1 MKKFILS
8 FVIMMAAW
16 MGVNAMSFE
25 RAQAEA
31 LYLTDKMAYELNLN
45 DQQYNDAYEI
55 NLDYFLRIDS
65 PSDLYGSYYTYR
77 LYDLRCILHDWQY
90 SLLTAADYF
99 LRPIIWRAGGWY
111 FPIYSYY
118 NRGYFYYSRPS
129 VWVSY
134 YGGHGRSY
142 YRDGFYANRRPHWDG
157 GLRGHDMHRVVGH
170 AGGRDGGHR
179 PGVGGRDGGRR
190 ISGNGYH
197 IDMNGHRPGSNGGNR
212 GGGNHGDMGSGNH
225 DNHGVGGGN
234 HDGGNHNGGM
244 NPGGSNHNGGSNS
257 GMNPGGGRSSGSGV
271 SRGSSFSRGNSFDS
285 SSSRMSSS
293 HSGSYSSSRS
303 TSPSMS
309 GSRSSSSMSRGSSMG
324 SSHSSSPSMS
334 RGSSMG
340 SSRSSSSSMSRG
352 SSMGSSRG
360 GGFGGGSRGGGFGG
374 GSRGGGGGSRG
385 GGRR

>member
-1 MKKFILS
+1 MKKLVLS
-8 FVIMMAAW
+8 LMMMAAW
-16 MGVNAMSFE
+16 MGVSAMSFE

-65 PSDLYGSYYTYR
+65 PSDLYGNYYTYR

-142 YRDGFYANRRPHWDG
+142 YRDGFYANRRPHWNG
-157 GLRGHDMHRVVGH
+157 GLRGHDMHRPAVGH
-170 AGGRDGGHR
+170 AGGHN
-179 PGVGGRDGGRR
+179 GGRR

-197 IDMNGHRPGSNGGNR
+197 IDMNGHRPGGGSNYGGSGRPGGSDNHGGMSSGGSR
-212 GGGNHGDMGSGNH
+212 PDGGNHGNMNPSGSRPS
-225 DNHGVGGGN
+225 GGN
-234 HDGGNHNGGM
+234 ASR
-244 NPGGSNHNGGSNS
+244 GGS
-257 GMNPGGGRSSGSGV
+257 MI
-271 SRGSSFSRGNSFDS
+271 RGNSFDS
-285 SSSRMSSS
+285 SSSRMSGS
-293 HSGSYSSSRS
+293 H
-303 TSPSMS
+303 MS
-309 GSRSSSSMSRGSSMG
+309 GN
-324 SSHSSSPSMS
+324 
-334 RGSSMG
+334 
-340 SSRSSSSSMSRG
+340 SRG

-360 GGFGGGSRGGGFGG
+360 SSSFGGSPRSSSPSMGSSRGSSMGGGSRGGGFSGGGSRGGGSFGG

>member
-1 MKKFILS
+1 
-8 FVIMMAAW
+8 MMAAW
-16 MGVNAMSFE
+16 MGASAMSFE

-99 LRPIIWRAGGWY
+99 LRPIVWRAGGWY

-142 YRDGFYANRRPHWDG
+142 YRDGFYANRRPHWNG
-157 GLRGHDMHRVVGH
+157 GLRGHDMYRPAVGH

-179 PGVGGRDGGRR
+179 

-197 IDMNGHRPGSNGGNR
+197 IDLNGHRSDGGR
-212 GGGNHGDMGSGNH
+212 GSGNH
-225 DNHGVGGGN
+225 GGGSRPDGNNN
-234 HDGGNHNGGM
+234 HSGGV
-244 NPGGSNHNGGSNS
+244 NPGGSGTHSGS
-257 GMNPGGGRSSGSGV
+257 GRSSFGSAGRSTV
-271 SRGSSFSRGNSFDS
+271 RGNSFDS
-285 SSSRMSSS
+285 SSSRMSGSVSRGSS
-293 HSGSYSSSRS
+293 A
-303 TSPSMS
+303 
-309 GSRSSSSMSRGSSMG
+309 SRSSSMG
-324 SSHSSSPSMS
+324 S
-334 RGSSMG
+334 GMG
-340 SSRSSSSSMSRG
+340 SSRSSSP
-352 SSMGSSRG
+352 SMGSSRG
-360 GGFGGGSRGGGFGG
+360 SFGGSSRSGGFSGGGSRGGGSFGG
-374 GSRGGGGGSRG
+374 GSRGGGGGSSRG

>member
-1 MKKFILS
+1 MKKFFLS

-16 MGVNAMSFE
+16 VGAKAMSFE

-142 YRDGFYANRRPHWDG
+142 YRDGFYGNRRPIWNG
-157 GLRGHDMHRVVGH
+157 GLRGHDMHRPAVGH
-170 AGGRDGGHR
+170 N
-179 PGVGGRDGGRR
+179 GGRR
-190 ISGNGYH
+190 INGNGYH
-197 IDMNGHRPGSNGGNR
+197 IDVNGRRPGGNIGSHSGGNY
-212 GGGNHGDMGSGNH
+212 GGGSHVGGNHGGGVNPGNR
-225 DNHGVGGGN
+225 DNHGSV
-234 HDGGNHNGGM
+234 
-244 NPGGSNHNGGSNS
+244 GSNHSGNTHQISPREGFSASQSKGSS
-257 GMNPGGGRSSGSGV
+257 YDSP
-271 SRGSSFSRGNSFDS
+271 SRGSQRGVVSSRGNSFDS
-285 SSSRMSSS
+285 SSSRV
-293 HSGSYSSSRS
+293 SG
-303 TSPSMS
+303 
-309 GSRSSSSMSRGSSMG
+309 
-324 SSHSSSPSMS
+324 SHSSGMN

-340 SSRSSSSSMSRG
+340 SSRSSSP
-352 SSMGSSRG
+352 SMGSSRG
-360 GGFGGGSRGGGFGG
+360 GGFSGGSSRGGSMGGSRGSGGS
-374 GSRGGGGGSRG
+374 SRGG
-385 GGRR
+385 RR

>member
-16 MGVNAMSFE
+16 MGASAMSFE

-65 PSDLYGSYYTYR
+65 PADLYGDYYSYR

-99 LRPIIWRAGGWY
+99 LRPILWRAGGWY

-142 YRDGFYANRRPHWDG
+142 YRNGFYADRRPHWNG
-157 GLRGHDMHRVVGH
+157 GLRGHDMHRPAVGH
-170 AGGRDGGHR
+170 AGGRN
-179 PGVGGRDGGRR
+179 GGRR

-197 IDMNGHRPGSNGGNR
+197 IDMNGHRPGGSS
-212 GGGNHGDMGSGNH
+212 NHGGSGRP
-225 DNHGVGGGN
+225 
-234 HDGGNHNGGM
+234 DGGNHSGMTSHGGH
-244 NPGGSNHNGGSNS
+244 GDSNHSGGV
-257 GMNPGGGRSSGSGV
+257 NPSGSRPSGGNAI
-271 SRGSSFSRGNSFDS
+271 RGNSLSRGNSFDG
-285 SSSRMSSS
+285 SSSRMSGS
-293 HSGSYSSSRS
+293 HMG
-303 TSPSMS
+303 
-309 GSRSSSSMSRGSSMG
+309 GSMSRGSSV
-324 SSHSSSPSMS
+324 SHSSSMGNS
-334 RGSSMG
+334 RGSSSFGG
-340 SSRSSSSSMSRG
+340 SSRSSSPSMGSSRG
-352 SSMGSSRG
+352 SSMSGSSRG
-360 GGFGGGSRGGGFGG
+360 GGFSGGSSRGGGSFGG
-374 GSRGGGGGSRG
+374 GSRGGAGGSRG
-385 GGRR
+385 GRR

>member
-90 SLLTAADYF
+90 NLLVAADYF

-142 YRDGFYANRRPHWDG
+142 YRDGFYANRRPRWDG
-157 GLRGHDMHRVVGH
+157 GLRGHDMHRPAVAHV
-170 AGGRDGGHR
+170 GGHN
-179 PGVGGRDGGRR
+179 GGRR

-197 IDMNGHRPGSNGGNR
+197 IDMNGHRPGGNS
-212 GGGNHGDMGSGNH
+212 GNHGGSGRPSGNSH
-225 DNHGVGGGN
+225 EGMTSHGGHSDGN
-234 HDGGNHNGGM
+234 HSGNM
-244 NPGGSNHNGGSNS
+244 NPGGSRPIGGNASRGGS
-257 GMNPGGGRSSGSGV
+257 M
-271 SRGSSFSRGNSFDS
+271 SRGNSFDS
-285 SSSRMSSS
+285 SSSRMSGS
-293 HSGSYSSSRS
+293 HMGSGSYSS
-303 TSPSMS
+303 P
-309 GSRSSSSMSRGSSMG
+309 SRSSS
-324 SSHSSSPSMS
+324 P
-334 RGSSMG
+334 
-340 SSRSSSSSMSRG
+340 
-352 SSMGSSRG
+352 SMGSSRG
-360 GGFGGGSRGGGFGG
+360 SSMSGGSRGGGFSGGSSFGG
-374 GSRGGGGGSRG
+374 GSRGGGGSSRG
-385 GGRR
+385 GRR